1 MQYHLILKNYT
12 RATVVLPLVLGLMFV
27 SHVSA
32 GWKEGFAAS
41 QAGNHEKAFEEL
53 LPLAEQGHGSAQSL
67 IGVMYYNGEGV
78 EQDFNAAM
86 VWLTLAANQG
96 YSLAQYNL
104 GVMYDNGQ
112 GTDQDFSLAF
122 KWYGHA
128 AQQGHAVAQ
137 FNLGSMYGNGDGV
150 DQDLNR
156 AYMWLHIS
164 GMHGNRQAVEQRKEL
179 EKSMTAEQIADARKM
194 TGTCMGSRFE
204 DC

>member
-1 MQYHLILKNYT
+1 MQDQNNIKSYLRSAL
-12 RATVVLPLVLGLMFV
+12 VLQFVLGLMLV
-27 SHVSA
+27 SPVWA
-32 GWKEGFAAS
+32 GWNEGFAAS
-41 QAGNHEKAFEEL
+41 KAGNHEKAFKEL
-53 LPLAEQGHGSAQSL
+53 LPLAEEGHGSAQSL

-112 GTDQDFSLAF
+112 GADQDFNLAF

-128 AQQGHAVAQ
+128 AEQGHAVAQ

-150 DQDLNR
+150 EQDLSR

-164 GMHGNRQAVEQRKEL
+164 GMHGNRQAVEQRREL
-179 EKSMTAEQIADARKM
+179 EKSMTPEQIANARKM
-194 TGTCMGSRFE
+194 TGACMGSKYQ